1 MYKLSYNVGAK
12 EVESFIFPSLA
23 LCKWKQKQIQ
33 AQGTHKLGKLI
44 ITKIN

>member
-1 MYKLSYNVGAK
+1 MYKLVYKVGVK
-12 EVESFIFPSLA
+12 EVESFTFPSLA

-33 AQGTHKLGKLI
+33 VQGSHKLGKLI